1 MGSPA
6 KSSREER
13 SETTWKEIKSPILK
27 KETPDSHPAASEM
40 EADTESRGF
49 EDSRHQ
55 HHLRSSETGAAHL
68 RSNQTGAAHLRSN
81 QRRNGIV
88 EPPTALTDNAEEE
101 GRPNERQRRN
111 AISGAPFLHAFLAS
125 PQHQTDDSR
134 SR

>member
-1 MGSPA
+1 MGIPA

-13 SETTWKEIKSPILK
+13 SHTTWKEIKSPILK
-27 KETPDSHPAASEM
+27 KETPDSHPAAAEM
-40 EADTESRGF
+40 EADTESRCF
-49 EDSRHQ
+49 EDSHHQ
-55 HHLRSSETGAAHL
+55 HHLRSNE
-68 RSNQTGAAHLRSN
+68 RGAAHLRSN

-88 EPPTALTDNAEEE
+88 EPPSALTDNAEED

>member
-1 MGSPA
+1 MGILA

-13 SETTWKEIKSPILK
+13 SQTTWKEIKSPILK
-27 KETPDSHPAASEM
+27 KETPDSHPAAAEM

-55 HHLRSSETGAAHL
+55 HHLRSNESRA
-68 RSNQTGAAHLRSN
+68 
-81 QRRNGIV
+81 GIV
-88 EPPTALTDNAEEE
+88 EPPPPMTDNAEEE
-101 GRPNERQRRN
+101 GRPNERQRSN
-111 AISGAPFLHAFLAS
+111 AITGAPFLHAFLAS